1 MTVAPPAEV
10 LESVLYAED
19 LEAAERFY
27 GDLLGLERITREPG
41 RHVFFRCGSS
51 TVLVFN
57 PAVTRLGGSNPA
69 LPVPPHGAGGAGHLC
84 FAADAAALDSWRRK
98 FETVDLAIEADFEW
112 PQGGR
117 SIYVRDPA
125 GNSIE
130 FAEPRIWGAGD
141 KRRLIP
147 GDEVVVATHNAGKLR
162 EIEDLLR
169 PLGIMAVAVAS
180 LGLAEPQET
189 GSTFAANAVI
199 KARAAALASGRPA
212 LADDSGLSVDALG
225 GEPGVHSARWAG
237 SDRDFYRAMAMIEER
252 LKDFGATVPERRR
265 ARFTCVL
272 CLAFPD
278 GGVQVYEGRVNG
290 TLVWPPR
297 GSRGFGYD
305 PMFKPEGEDLTFGEM
320 APEAKHAMSHRAR
333 AFAGLRQRIGT
344 ADAP

>member
-1 MTVAPPAEV
+1 MTSAAPAHV
-10 LESVLYAED
+10 LESVLYARD

-27 GDLLGLERITREPG
+27 GDLLGLERMTKEPR
-41 RHVFFRCGSS
+41 RHVFFRCGPG

-57 PAVTRLGGSNPA
+57 PEATARGGANPA
-69 LPVPPHGAGGAGHLC
+69 LPVPPHGATGPGHLC
-84 FAADAAALDSWRRK
+84 FAADAAELDSWRRK
-98 FETVDLAIEADFEW
+98 FETVGLAIEADFEW

-130 FAEPRIWGAGD
+130 FAEPRIWGSGD
-141 KRRLIP
+141 KRCLVP

-169 PLGIMAVAVAS
+169 PLGIVAVSAAS
-180 LGLAEPQET
+180 LGLAEPEET
-189 GSTFAANAVI
+189 GTNFAANAVL

-225 GEPGVHSARWAG
+225 GAPGIHSARWAG
-237 SDRDFYRAMAMIEER
+237 PDRDFHRAMELIDER
-252 LKDFGATVPERRR
+252 LKALGAIAPDQRR
-265 ARFTCVL
+265 AHFTCVL

-278 GGVQVYEGRVNG
+278 GGVQVHEGRVRG
-290 TLVWPPR
+290 RLVWPPR
-297 GSRGFGYD
+297 GTRGFGYD
-305 PMFKPEGEDLTFGEM
+305 PMFEPEGEDLTFGEM
-320 APEAKHAMSHRAR
+320 APGDKHAMSHRAR

-344 ADAP
+344 AEAP

>member
-1 MTVAPPAEV
+1 MTLVPAKV

-19 LEAAERFY
+19 LDAAERFY
-27 GDLLGLERITREPG
+27 GDLLGLARITREPG
-41 RHVFFRCGSS
+41 RHVFFRCGPG

-69 LPVPPHGAGGAGHLC
+69 LPVPPHGATGPGHLC
-84 FAADAAALDSWRRK
+84 FAADAAELDSWRRK
-98 FETVDLAIEADFEW
+98 FESLDLAIDADFEW

-130 FAEPRIWGAGD
+130 FAEPRIWGSGD
-141 KRRLIP
+141 SRRLVP

-162 EIEDLLR
+162 EIENLLR
-169 PLGIMAVAVAS
+169 PLGIVALPAAA
-180 LGLAEPQET
+180 LGLAEPPET

-212 LADDSGLSVDALG
+212 LADDSGLRVDALG
-225 GEPGVHSARWAG
+225 GEPGVQSARWAG
-237 SDRDFYRAMAMIEER
+237 PERDFHRAMERIEQQ
-252 LKDFGATVPERRR
+252 LKALGAAAPDRRR
-265 ARFTCVL
+265 AHFTCVL
-272 CLAFPD
+272 CLAFPA
-278 GGVQVYEGRVNG
+278 GGVQVYEGRVDG

-297 GSRGFGYD
+297 GKRGFGYD
-305 PMFKPEGEDLTFGEM
+305 PMFRPDGEDLTFGEM
-320 APEAKHAMSHRAR
+320 APDAKHAMSHRAR